1 MNTVRLL
8 RFWACL
14 ATDLAVF
21 VLQLILNGIING
33 AQLALIAIGLTLVFA
48 VLRFANFAIGSLATI
63 GAFAG
68 WWVNTHFGMPAPL
81 ALLAAFLV
89 AGLFG
94 AISHQLVL
102 KPMLPYGLLA
112 TAIVSIALS
121 LVLENI
127 VRFGFGNDLRSYDLP
142 LARDWRFWGL
152 RIGPQQIENLA
163 LAGLSVGALFLLL
176 AFSRIGKAMRAVAD
190 NPVLANLKGI
200 DPNRI
205 ALVASATGAG
215 LAGMG
220 GMLVGLDSTIDP
232 LTGFRV
238 ILPAFAAIVVG
249 GLGSVPGA
257 VLGAMIIG
265 IGEELSFLILPPA
278 YKIAVGFFAILI
290 VLTFRPNGLLGQ
302 KA

>member
-1 MNTVRLL
+1 
-8 RFWACL
+8 
-14 ATDLAVF
+14 
-21 VLQLILNGIING
+21 VLVVQLILNGIVNG
-33 AQLALIAIGLTLVFA
+33 AQLALVAIGLTLIFA
-48 VLRFANFAIGSLATI
+48 VLRFANFAIGSIATI

-68 WWVNTHFGMPAPL
+68 WYVNATFGLSAPM
-81 ALLAAFLV
+81 ALGAAFLV
-89 AGLFG
+89 AGLF
-94 AISHQLVL
+94 AVLSHQLVL

-121 LVLENI
+121 LVLENM
-127 VRFGFGNDLRSYDLP
+127 VRFVFGNDLRSYDLP
-142 LARDWRFWGL
+142 LARDWRVWGI
-152 RIGPQQIENLA
+152 RIGPQQIENLV
-163 LAGLSVGALFLLL
+163 LAAAAVGGLFLLL

-190 NPVLANLKGI
+190 NPTLAALKGI

-205 ALVASATGAG
+205 ALVATGLGGG

-278 YKIAVGFFAILI
+278 YKIAVGFVAILV